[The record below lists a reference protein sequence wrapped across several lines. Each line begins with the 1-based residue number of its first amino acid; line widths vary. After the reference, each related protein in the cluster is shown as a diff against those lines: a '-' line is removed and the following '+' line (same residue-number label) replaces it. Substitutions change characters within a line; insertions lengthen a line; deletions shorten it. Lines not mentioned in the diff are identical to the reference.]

1 MICGVDEAGRGCI
14 AGKMVVAGVVLNAP
28 IEGLMDSKK
37 LSQSKREALYVTI
50 VANAHCKIIEFSPM
64 DIDTKGISRCLN
76 EALTQIKEHF
86 SAYTI
91 LFDGNCTFGVEA
103 IETMVK
109 ADTKVPQV
117 SAASIL
123 AKVAHDREIELHA
136 LSYPQYHFDKHKG
149 YLTKAHKEALM
160 QYGYTPIHRKSFKIK
175 STTAIEFLQN
185 SFLDS
190 VSSTE

>member
-14 AGKMVVAGVVLNAP
+14 AGKMVVAGAVLHTP

-37 LSQSKREALYVTI
+37 LSQARREALYETI
-50 VANAHCKIIEFSPM
+50 IAHAHYKIIEFSPI

-86 SAYTI
+86 SGYTI
-91 LFDGNCTFGVEA
+91 LFDGNCTFGVGA

-109 ADTKVPQV
+109 ADTKVPEV

-123 AKVAHDREIELHA
+123 AKVTHDREIELHA
-136 LSYPQYHFDKHKG
+136 QSYPHYRFDKHKG
-149 YLTKAHKEALM
+149 YLTKAHKEALL

-175 STTAIEFLQN
+175 SATAN
-185 SFLDS
+185 
-190 VSSTE
+190 